1 MNKLIL
7 TFEILNGV
15 SHEVAF
21 AQGVEMARLSMQ
33 GMDTRVI
40 NPMVGIEIKNER
52 RTHAVEVRHLP

>member
-7 TFEILNGV
+7 TFEILNGI

-21 AQGVEMARLSMQ
+21 SQGVEMARVAMQ
-33 GMDTRVI
+33 GMNTQII